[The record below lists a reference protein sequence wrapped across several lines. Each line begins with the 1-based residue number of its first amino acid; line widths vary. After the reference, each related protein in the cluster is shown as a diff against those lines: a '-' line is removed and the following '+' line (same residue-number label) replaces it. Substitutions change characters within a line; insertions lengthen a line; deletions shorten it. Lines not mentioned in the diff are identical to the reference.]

1 MIDRTS
7 RWVEAAVV
15 PDKSAHWA
23 AATFIRQW
31 VTRYGVPKQL
41 ICDNDKAFTSVI
53 MKELLDLLGTKL
65 VTTTPYHPEG
75 NGPVES
81 FHRHLRKHYERIR
94 GESMRGEEES
104 LALAMFL
111 YRTAHHTTL
120 GMTPGRWLFG
130 VEPTIPEERELVG
143 TLRNPNLQ
151 RIEWLAKTREGTI
164 ERMQA
169 EAQQRADRRNERRR
183 GGHLEKGD
191 IVLVRDPTVH
201 ERGWGFPRRV
211 VKVSK
216 AGHGAHVEDIV
227 TGHREHRHAGVLR
240 RVTAP
245 LDEHQLGK
253 WVEEYRRG
261 GIQIDR
267 DDLQRKLGQRPEYYE
282 LSSDNEEE
290 PGGQTTTERNNSE
303 EPSTPEVPT
312 TEELTPILGSTRRK
326 RRRRE
331 E

>member
-23 AATFIRQW
+23 AATFVRRW
-31 VTRYGVPKQL
+31 VTRYGVPKQ
-41 ICDNDKAFTSVI
+41 
-53 MKELLDLLGTKL
+53 
-65 VTTTPYHPEG
+65 
-75 NGPVES
+75 
-81 FHRHLRKHYERIR
+81 RHLRKHYERIR

-104 LALAMFL
+104 
-111 YRTAHHTTL
+111 HHTTL

-143 TLRNPNLQ
+143 TLRSPNLQ
-151 RIEWLAKTREGTI
+151 RIEWLAKTREETI

-191 IVLVRDPTVH
+191 LVLVRDPTIH
-201 ERGWGFPRRV
+201 ERGWGFPHRV

-216 AGHGAHVEDIV
+216 AGHGAHGEDIV
-227 TGHREHRHAGVLR
+227 TGYREHRHAGVLR

-245 LDEHQLGK
+245 STNISWAGGWKSAEE
-253 WVEEYRRG
+253 EEYKSTETTYDEDWG
-261 GIQIDR
+261 NN
-267 DDLQRKLGQRPEYYE
+267 
-282 LSSDNEEE
+282 LSITN
-290 PGGQTTTERNNSE
+290 
-303 EPSTPEVPT
+303 
-312 TEELTPILGSTRRK
+312 
-326 RRRRE
+326 
-331 E
+331 